1 MDRVYYLKSGVKVIC
16 TDGGYLDP
24 EEIKNL
30 IKAGDD
36 IVSVRYGKECVLAD
50 NR

>member
-1 MDRVYYLKSGVKVIC
+1 MDRVYYLKSGVKITC
-16 TDGGYLDP
+16 THDGYLTP
-24 EEIKNL
+24 EEIKNI

-36 IVSVRYGKECVLAD
+36 IVSVHYGKECVLAD